1 MKELVQCHTTE
12 ADWVTVLKDENEY
25 GHFGNVGPVPFQNQ
39 IYEGPATEIEAGLK
53 RCLTKSPSPELLLH
67 YQLTALLQLLARRVC
82 LSMSGSNFHG
92 GAFKPSAK
100 VTSEGK
106 LGCSSG
112 SSVIVEISNLNTVR
126 RELY

>member
-12 ADWVTVLKDENEY
+12 ADWVMVLKDENEY
-25 GHFGNVGPVPFQNQ
+25 GHYGNVGPVPFQNQ
-39 IYEGPATEIEAGLK
+39 IYEGHATGIEAGLK

-67 YQLTALLQLLARRVC
+67 YQPTALLQLLAGLLKC
-82 LSMSGSNFHG
+82 MSGSSFHG
-92 GAFKPSAK
+92 GVFKPSAK
-100 VTSEGK
+100 VTSEEK

-112 SSVIVEISNLNTVR
+112 SSVIVEISNLNTLK